1 MRIGIQTGTGAVHCV
16 LSAENSGGSTVI
28 KRRDS
33 VSLVLHW
40 IAEDG
45 TGVTALATGS
55 AIHAALR
62 PAGSYSGTPLALC
75 TTFVYSATEKTYT
88 GTLSL
93 NTTEM
98 DTAFAALASTADDDL
113 QCALE
118 ITWSADGSAWNST
131 PRIPVTVENDVVTG
145 SESPPSTSVAPWALP
160 SAGTAGQ
167 ILQTDGTVATW
178 ETHTPTDIAAEIAAA
193 PSHANPADADAV
205 ALRVDESGVLGK
217 ITWGNVASKF
227 AAASHAASHAG
238 ASSTTAAKSVAGANF
253 SATDIVTL
261 PAGTYTITWACTA
274 HSNTAESG
282 DIKLDATTG
291 TFSGLGSITGWQ
303 YSTIGAGSYGDNTR
317 ITAKIGAQAVT
328 VLPHT
333 LSVTLTTAAAVTL
346 KAEGALVDGSDTAT
360 FSVTAVTTAG
370 ADPITIR
377 SDQIVDSNLPGNVPL
392 LDSNATLPLAN
403 GGTGAATA
411 GAALTNLGATAIGSS
426 LFAAANKA
434 DAKTAI
440 GIVNMTPAA
449 YTALV
454 VAGTVD
460 ATTLYL
466 LTE

>member
-75 TTFVYSATEKTYT
+75 TSFVYSATEKTYT
-88 GTLSL
+88 GTLAL

-118 ITWSADGSAWNST
+118 VTWSADGSAWNST

-227 AAASHAASHAG
+227 AAASHAASHVPQVVAAYTATITAG
-238 ASSTTAAKSVAGANF
+238 AAGVIAPVDLGQTHPAGAYDLIAVVTAYTSSGATGELFINGGF
-253 SATDIVTL
+253 DTPVLRDGTTFGAGSETSSATPGDIHLLLPLPSGAYPVATTPPPYEAYVAIGSIDPTSHLVVSGTL
-261 PAGTYTITWACTA
+261 PAENDTVTLVLKFVVPGSDGAI
-274 HSNTAESG
+274 
-282 DIKLDATTG
+282 IDATKG
-291 TFSGLGSITGWQ
+291 I
-303 YSTIGAGSYGDNTR
+303 AG
-317 ITAKIGAQAVT
+317 I
-328 VLPHT
+328 
-333 LSVTLTTAAAVTL
+333 
-346 KAEGALVDGSDTAT
+346 
-360 FSVTAVTTAG
+360 
-370 ADPITIR
+370 
-377 SDQIVDSNLPGNVPL
+377 
-392 LDSNATLPLAN
+392 LPLAN

-426 LFAAANKA
+426 LFAAANTA

-440 GIVNMTPAA
+440 GIINMTPAA